1 MDISYD
7 KYSSRKSVQV
17 VPGHRQGAAEFT
29 LGEVGKQNI
38 QGEIEVN
45 QVKREMQRQRGRKV
59 CEVLIFHFEI
69 FRDMAEQDEAE
80 RWLRPGCEEPC
91 VQCLLFYRQWGPL

>member
-1 MDISYD
+1 MINSLVERVY
-7 KYSSRKSVQV
+7 KSFQ
-17 VPGHRQGAAEFT
+17 GIEQGAAEVT
-29 LGEVGKQNI
+29 LGELGKQNV

-45 QVKREMQRQRGRKV
+45 QVKREMQSQRGRKV

-69 FRDMAEQDEAE
+69 YSDMAEQHEAG

-91 VQCLLFYRQWGPL
+91 VQCLMSFYRQWGPL